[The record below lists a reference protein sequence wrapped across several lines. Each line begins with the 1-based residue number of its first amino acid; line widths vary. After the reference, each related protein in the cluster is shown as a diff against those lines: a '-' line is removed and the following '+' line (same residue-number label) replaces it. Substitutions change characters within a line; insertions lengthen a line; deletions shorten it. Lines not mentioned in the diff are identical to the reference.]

1 MAERFVFP
9 LRFEENEMR
18 EAVNAFTKR
27 ALLTEQPLKTLA
39 PAALIFLACIMLAL
53 SGEEENAALLLIGA
67 LALFGSV
74 VYGGW
79 RMHQRAMR
87 QKVERARGH
96 FSTARLLDEG
106 VVIDAG
112 AQPGKAPLLPWKSIK
127 AVWPAPNALLLIVAT
142 NHFIALPTARAPKEA
157 LEFLRAHVGAE
168 AAA

>member
-9 LRFEENEMR
+9 LRFEESEMR
-18 EAVNAFTKR
+18 EAVNAFTRR
-27 ALLTEQPLKTLA
+27 ALLAEQPLKTLA
-39 PAALIFLACIMLAL
+39 PAALILFACVMLAL
-53 SGEEENAALLLIGA
+53 SSEEENAALLLIGA
-67 LALFGSV
+67 LAVLGGG

-87 QKVERARGH
+87 EKVERARGY

-112 AQPGKAPLLPWKSIK
+112 AQPGEAPLLPWKSIK
-127 AVWPAPNALLLIVAT
+127 AVWPAPDALLLIVAT

-157 LEFLRAHVGAE
+157 LEFLMGKVGAE